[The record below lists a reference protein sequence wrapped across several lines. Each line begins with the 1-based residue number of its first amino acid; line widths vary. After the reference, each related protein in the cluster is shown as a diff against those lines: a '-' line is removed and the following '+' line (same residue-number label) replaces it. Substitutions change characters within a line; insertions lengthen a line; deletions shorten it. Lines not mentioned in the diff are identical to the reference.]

1 MAYREKSVC
10 HNYDI
15 LSERLQLCGGSL
27 QNLLLCTVIKISVV
41 CETETKILS
50 DKKIC
55 CISDISQYTDYTF
68 YPAHGFFSKS
78 KNKQQNSADEENY
91 TVNNRL

>member
-1 MAYREKSVC
+1 MAYRAKSVC

-15 LSERLQLCGGSL
+15 LSERLQLYGGSL
-27 QNLLLCTVIKISVV
+27 QNLLLFTVTKISVV
-41 CETETKILS
+41 CEAEIKILS

-55 CISDISQYTDYTF
+55 RISDISQYTDYTF
-68 YPAHGFFSKS
+68 YSAHGFFGKR

-91 TVNNRL
+91 TVNNRF